1 LASLLSNV
9 GLNELTFFS
18 EFSKANETGFSSRNT
33 KITNANLWNK
43 IKNKELNPDE
53 VTKLYGF
60 DRVCLN
66 GVVNSY
72 IVLMINPFV
81 PEEQQID
88 TGEDLADKLDLLSAA
103 HKNDISVTLMQ
114 RFENFFFDN
123 STPPADLTTAG
134 TTIFGIK
141 IFKMDQTNQDF
152 VNRPSIPNMIY
163 IPDNFTAVES
173 EDVLIK
179 KYKSINPNLVKEED
193 IRKRERVIFMELGS
207 VKHRNFEEKFD
218 FF

>member
-1 LASLLSNV
+1 
-9 GLNELTFFS
+9 
-18 EFSKANETGFSSRNT
+18 
-33 KITNANLWNK
+33 
-43 IKNKELNPDE
+43 
-53 VTKLYGF
+53 
-60 DRVCLN
+60 
-66 GVVNSY
+66 
-72 IVLMINPFV
+72 MINPFV
-81 PEEQQID
+81 PEGQQID
-88 TGEDLADKLDLLSAA
+88 TGEELADKLALLSAVQ
-103 HKNDISVTLMQ
+103 KNDISVTLMQ

-123 STPPADLTTAG
+123 STPPADLKTAG

-179 KYKSINPNLVKEED
+179 KYKSINPNLVSED
-193 IRKRERVIFMELGS
+193 KIKKRERVIFMELGS
-207 VKHRNFEEKFD
+207 AKHLNFDENFD